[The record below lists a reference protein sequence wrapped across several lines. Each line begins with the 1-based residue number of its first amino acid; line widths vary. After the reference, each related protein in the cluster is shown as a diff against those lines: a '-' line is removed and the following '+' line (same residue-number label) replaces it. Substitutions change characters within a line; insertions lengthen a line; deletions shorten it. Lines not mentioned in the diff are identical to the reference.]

1 MFETKVID
9 FQPAIQEEHLI
20 TSSLKSVDTILFEED
35 CAADCLRR
43 VLWLSHN
50 HLTILITDLS
60 SFPNRQ

>member
-9 FQPAIQEEHLI
+9 FQPSIQEEHLI

-50 HLTILITDLS
+50 HLPILIIYLS
-60 SFPNRQ
+60 SVQN